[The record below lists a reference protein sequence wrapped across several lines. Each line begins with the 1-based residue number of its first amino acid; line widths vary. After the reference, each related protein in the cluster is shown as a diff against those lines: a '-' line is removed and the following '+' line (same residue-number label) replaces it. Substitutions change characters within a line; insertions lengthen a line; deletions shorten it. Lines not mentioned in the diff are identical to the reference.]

1 MNKHAVRSA
10 LVGLFAT
17 AGLLAATT
25 GVGHAQTAT
34 IARPVTAPLPTSVAT
49 GYAVTPYE
57 NTDVVNLP
65 RNNGTYVATLIGGRA
80 YEAYCWVLGETVY
93 AHGIT
98 SNIWIVF
105 ADGYVSAVYFE
116 GGKYA
121 GLPPGAQ
128 C

>member
-1 MNKHAVRSA
+1 MNKHAVRPA

-17 AGLLAATT
+17 AGLLSATA
-25 GVGHAQTAT
+25 GVGHAETAT
-34 IARPVTAPLPTSVAT
+34 IARPVTAPLPTSVAA
-49 GYAVTPYE
+49 GYDVTPYE
-57 NTDVVNLP
+57 NADVVNLP
-65 RNNGTYVATLIGGRA
+65 RNNGSYVATLTGGRT
-80 YEAYCWVLGETVY
+80 YEAYCWTLGETVY
-93 AHGIT
+93 AHGIS

-116 GGKYA
+116 GGEYA